1 LLLPHQC
8 VSTVT
13 STGSQLEMS
22 DDPVDAISA
31 AVGYEDPAFFRR
43 LFKRRTGMTP
53 SEYRRMFQ
61 PITRAMDES
70 ARLCVL

>member
-1 LLLPHQC
+1 
-8 VSTVT
+8 
-13 STGSQLEMS
+13 MS

-43 LFKRRTGMTP
+43 PFKRRTGMTP

-61 PITRAMDES
+61 PITRAMG
-70 ARLCVL
+70 